1 MQSRAA
7 NRNAAIGV
15 LIAILP
21 LQLLI
26 VLLRG
31 ALSRG
36 RDSFFVATAV
46 ACLVTIACEIYCDAS
61 FGEITVKNACHDHR
75 WNGSRP
81 DPRLPS
87 EVAGLTAYADRLAT
101 VVHSLDAPGI
111 WIRTHR

>member
-1 MQSRAA
+1 VQSRAA

-61 FGEITVKNACHDHR
+61 FGEITVKM
-75 WNGSRP
+75 
-81 DPRLPS
+81 
-87 EVAGLTAYADRLAT
+87 LAT
-101 VVHSLDAPGI
+101 IIVGMGLAQTLGYQAK
-111 WIRTHR
+111 